1 MWTGLSSESLQQ
13 TLWDR
18 LPDKSLQ
25 CGFRFDVIFLFGLK
39 ERWEFCK
46 AATVFYALLCLRDT
60 SPKKRSTASRAYMC
74 QDSVAGWEKCLDS
87 VFFVLPLSSREVHKL
102 GGRDPGP
109 RNPPMARQHPR
120 WQAGRRAHQQ
130 HGPVSYSGTPERC
143 FSPRGQ
149 VRLHSGD
156 AALLPHVSQNKS
168 SLKSRSHSKKR
179 ERGRGSLSVYL
190 GSQWARSRIWSEDTC

>member
-1 MWTGLSSESLQQ
+1 MLFNVCEIPVLRSELFPQ
-13 TLWDR
+13 
-18 LPDKSLQ
+18 LPTQHCFQSIHVP
-25 CGFRFDVIFLFGLK
+25 RFGSWMRK
-39 ERWEFCK
+39 MSW
-46 AATVFYALLCLRDT
+46 LC
-60 SPKKRSTASRAYMC
+60 
-74 QDSVAGWEKCLDS
+74 V
-87 VFFVLPLSSREVHKL
+87 FVLPLSSRQVHKL

-109 RNPPMARQHPR
+109 RNSPMARQYPR

-179 ERGRGSLSVYL
+179 ERGRGSLSVYQ